1 MYYCPQ
7 VQSSEGFFMADRTL
21 LLALLINLETEMRE
35 MGLWEPQSPPA
46 SAFDSQVPF
55 CYDTMNF
62 AQWLQWVFIARFR
75 AILEGSH
82 PLPQNC
88 DVVPIIIFILKILKA
103 GITQILIFPRNN
115 F

>member
-1 MYYCPQ
+1 
-7 VQSSEGFFMADRTL
+7 MADRTL
-21 LLALLINLETEMRE
+21 LLALLINLETEIRE

-88 DVVPIIIFILKILKA
+88 DVVPMAEEYFSKMELNSDAIVSLLRQLDQEF
-103 GITQILIFPRNN
+103 
-115 F
+115 

>member
-1 MYYCPQ
+1 
-7 VQSSEGFFMADRTL
+7 MADRTL

-75 AILEGSH
+75 AILEGGH

-88 DVVPIIIFILKILKA
+88 DVAPMAEECFSKMELNSDAIVSLLRQFD
-103 GITQILIFPRNN
+103 QEF
-115 F
+115 